1 MCRELKEN
9 MIEAVKEGIM
19 TMSHHIKITN
29 KERLFLQTKKNEYI
43 LESESTIT
51 KMKNH

>member
-29 KERLFLQTKKNEYI
+29 KERLFL
-43 LESESTIT
+43 
-51 KMKNH
+51 